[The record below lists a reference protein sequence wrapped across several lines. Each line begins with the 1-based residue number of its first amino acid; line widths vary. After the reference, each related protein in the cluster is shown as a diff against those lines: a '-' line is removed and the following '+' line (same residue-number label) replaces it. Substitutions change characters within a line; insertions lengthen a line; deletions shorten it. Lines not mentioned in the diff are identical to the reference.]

1 MDNKNE
7 SVDVKLAKNGLYVRG
22 VVISNTARTFKR
34 KDGTGLGVKVLTELA
49 LQPGVATYERF
60 FDPAKDPEVKVQGEE
75 VISFPKLPDFSSL
88 TLRVER
94 YRVYDDKL
102 FITAA
107 EKIG

>member
-1 MDNKNE
+1 MVNKTEPANM
-7 SVDVKLAKNGLYVRG
+7 KLPKNGLYVQG

-60 FDPAKDPEVKVQGEE
+60 FDPTKDPEVKVQGEE
-75 VISFPKLPDFSSL
+75 VISFPKLPDFESL

-94 YRVYDDKL
+94 YRVYDEKL
-102 FITAA
+102 FITGA
-107 EKIG
+107 ERIG

>member
-1 MDNKNE
+1 MPFTP
-7 SVDVKLAKNGLYVRG
+7 YP
-22 VVISNTARTFKR
+22 
-34 KDGTGLGVKVLTELA
+34 TELA

-60 FDPAKDPEVKVQGEE
+60 YDPATDAEVKVQGEE
-75 VISFPKLPDFSSL
+75 VISFPKLPDFSPL

-94 YRVYDDKL
+94 YRAYDDKL